1 MAVSLHALA
10 SLVLVDLGLP
20 LFLKGSHIKNFLVD
34 PAPQTDLTLS
44 GARLSVIR
52 SLYSRGIR

>member
-20 LFLKGSHIKNFLVD
+20 LFLKGSHIKNFRVD
-34 PAPQTDLTLS
+34 PAPQTDLKSS
-44 GARLSVIR
+44 GARLSVIQ

>member
-10 SLVLVDLGLP
+10 SLVLVDLGFP

-34 PAPQTDLTLS
+34 PAPQTYLTLS

>member
-1 MAVSLHALA
+1 MAVSLHALS
-10 SLVLVDLGLP
+10 SLMLVDLGLP
-20 LFLKGSHIKNFLVD
+20 LFLKGSHIKNFHVD
-34 PAPQTDLTLS
+34 PASQTDLKSS